1 MIQDVGCHWA
11 ILGHSERRHVFG
23 ESNQLIGEKVAHCL
37 AEGLSVI
44 PCVGEKLDEREAN
57 KTEAVVFEQMK
68 AIAGER
74 YSFSRVCFTLSLVP
88 WKWCAKRM
96 NTKRTLTALIY
107 KQTRMKLTQRSYITK
122 IELFF
127 QQFKNKEDEYRYW
140 ERPSFHAIVCLKIPV
155 LVIGKHLKV
164 STRKV

>member
-1 MIQDVGCHWA
+1 MIKDVGCHWA

-74 YSFSRVCFTLSLVP
+74 YSFSRACLTLSRCLEMMY
-88 WKWCAKRM
+88 KEHEHR
-96 NTKRTLTALIY
+96 KRTLTALIY
-107 KQTRMKLTQRSYITK
+107 KQTRMKLIQRLYITK

-127 QQFKNKEDEYRYW
+127 QQFKTKKTNIENDHPFMPK
-140 ERPSFHAIVCLKIPV
+140 FV
-155 LVIGKHLKV
+155 
-164 STRKV
+164 